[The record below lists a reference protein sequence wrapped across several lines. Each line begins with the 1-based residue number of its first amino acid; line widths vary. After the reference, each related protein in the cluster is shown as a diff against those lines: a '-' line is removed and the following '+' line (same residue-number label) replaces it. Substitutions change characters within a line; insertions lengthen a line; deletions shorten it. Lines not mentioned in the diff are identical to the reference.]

1 MSEETPVYG
10 VQPKSFQ
17 VKLPWPPSVNRYYRH
32 WKNRVLISEAGRAYR
47 CSVAGLCTDVKE
59 PFKKHL
65 YVKLEA
71 YPPDN
76 RRRDIDNIMKA
87 VWDSLQH
94 AGVYLDDSQITH
106 MEAFKFAPVPN
117 GGFVVV
123 TIKEIL

>member
-17 VKLPWPPSVNRYYRH
+17 VKLPWPPSINRYYRH
-32 WKNRVLISEAGRAYR
+32 WKNRMLISAAGRKYR
-47 CSVAGLCTDVKE
+47 DTVISLCLPKPDTITG
-59 PFKKHL
+59 PL

-94 AGVYLDDSQITH
+94 AGIYLDDSQITH